1 MSSPR
6 NRKPWRLI
14 LLGVGVGL
22 LIIVPFLMFGGP
34 VERWTGQFIRRSA
47 GHRGLAALVLGGLLA
62 GDILMP
68 VPSSLIS
75 TACGSFLGFAA
86 GTLVSFAGMT
96 VSAVAGYILGRMA
109 SGMARRMLHDS
120 ELELLSRLH
129 GRRGVWMLAV
139 VRPVP
144 VLAEASILFA
154 GLSRLPWRGA
164 LPPVLLANLAVATV
178 YGAIGAWAAGRDATL
193 LAFAA
198 AGALSG
204 LAMLIARRK

>member
-1 MSSPR
+1 MINSRLSE
-6 NRKPWRLI
+6 PWRLI
-14 LLGVGVGL
+14 LLGAVVL
-22 LIIVPFLMFGGP
+22 VLIIVPFLMFGEP
-34 VERWTGQFIRRSA
+34 LERWTGQLIRRSA
-47 GHRGLAALVLGGLLA
+47 GHRGLVALVLGGLLA
-62 GDILMP
+62 GDIFLP
-68 VPSSLIS
+68 VPSSLVS
-75 TACGSFLGFAA
+75 TACGSCLGFAS

-120 ELELLSRLH
+120 EKDLLSRLH
-129 GRRGVWMLAV
+129 GRWGVWMLAA

-164 LPPVLLANLAVATV
+164 LPPVLLANLAVSAV
-178 YGAIGAWAAGRDATL
+178 YGAIGAWAAGWDATL